1 MTNFQNHAIPVLY
14 KHIYQ
19 TTLTFSKRHQ
29 GSPDALFKELW
40 DYFQRLIK
48 GSLFVDLLASS
59 SFGTYQLNINEYLSL
74 QLTHALQINGLD
86 YSPEL
91 IGNVDNIRAH
101 ISKKKPILVISLHNG
116 FFDTCKLLYEKI
128 SPEIKFSSI
137 AAEPFA
143 SYAINKSRFVG
154 TLNRIAVDKYC
165 YIYLKKAIDNHD
177 VVTMAIDYSNEN
189 ENFFQFI
196 DPSIF
201 QFAKFNQMSLFFM
214 KTEVL
219 ENGQREVHFLENHP
233 SGSVDND
240 CNEFLKFIQSSQ
252 NFRRQLQIKKRVLS
266 RA

>member
-91 IGNVDNIRAH
+91 IGNTDDIRVH
-101 ISKKKPILVISLHNG
+101 I
-116 FFDTCKLLYEKI
+116 
-128 SPEIKFSSI
+128 
-137 AAEPFA
+137 
-143 SYAINKSRFVG
+143 
-154 TLNRIAVDKYC
+154 
-165 YIYLKKAIDNHD
+165 
-177 VVTMAIDYSNEN
+177 
-189 ENFFQFI
+189 
-196 DPSIF
+196 
-201 QFAKFNQMSLFFM
+201 
-214 KTEVL
+214 
-219 ENGQREVHFLENHP
+219 
-233 SGSVDND
+233 
-240 CNEFLKFIQSSQ
+240 
-252 NFRRQLQIKKRVLS
+252 
-266 RA
+266 